1 METLLYMKRG
11 SQDESVSTLPIR
23 NGNTPFFLL
32 FICVSFVS
40 TLPIRNGNVYTAL
53 YHGMSIYRKYLTYK
67 EYPNLYSQGWN
78 AKTKRRTIDVRH
90 CHL

>member
-1 METLLYMKRG
+1 MI
-11 SQDESVSTLPIR
+11 VSTLHIR
-23 NGNTPFFLL
+23 NGND
-32 FICVSFVS
+32 
-40 TLPIRNGNVYTAL
+40 IRDLGDHQTFRSSRKYLTYKEWKPHTFDDETVKQL
-53 YHGMSIYRKYLTYK
+53 CKYLTYK

>member
-1 METLLYMKRG
+1 METQRHH
-11 SQDESVSTLPIR
+11 IA
-23 NGNTPFFLL
+23 NTEFCHQF
-32 FICVSFVS
+32 C
-40 TLPIRNGNVYTAL
+40 
-53 YHGMSIYRKYLTYK
+53 KYLTYK